1 MSEARAGGRRFGP
14 LIETAV
20 CVGLIAL
27 VSLYALWRMDYLGAD
42 TAHHIRLTDNSRS
55 AFVAKNIADGRGY
68 TTNDLP
74 AALIDFYDER
84 GKLHDANWVN
94 ADRFPF
100 TAYAIA
106 ALYKVTGSTSEQ
118 VGILFYNLLCFVA
131 FMVVLYRL
139 ARRLWGNPYSP
150 LLALAIAL
158 LHPYTYIYLYLKD
171 ADMLL
176 LTAAALALFQ
186 RYFER
191 PPGTMSWKL
200 ALGLGT
206 VLAWLFLARP
216 NLGLPFILF
225 FGLVMLKRLWR
236 SHRDGQ
242 LVPALRAMLRGEI
255 LVAVTVA
262 VWFVPFVI
270 HSMSEWGSPMF
281 SANNLYQLPLGTRFG
296 MGTDTW
302 WKYTDPSQSLSMGLI
317 FDGAGDQVW
326 SKFTSSWLATLK
338 LMVASYG
345 VEILLALGL
354 FMALARRRST
364 DSGSG
369 GEQAANPLRMIAA
382 VTGFAVLINLALLPL
397 YGYQNYAYRH
407 YLGFVLPLLWL
418 AGGHAIY
425 LLAQRC
431 RPAIEK
437 IGEHLR
443 AHSGAWILVAI
454 VAVVAWNF
462 GAWAVDGNSLF
473 VRTSQFFAKHWLSAA
488 LLMLALLGH
497 RWILRR
503 PAYPRIV
510 LFLVVL
516 VIARLR
522 PYTEVKR
529 LSLNFFPA
537 NPEVWNVLR
546 ERRGIVSSFAL
557 QGEVAW
563 ASGRKN
569 IPAPEFPMH
578 LYSYGFDHG
587 LVIEDVYIE
596 SADAMLGSFDGPF
609 SRAAPGFEGY
619 ARLQRYKAPLPGYE
633 VVFHEATSRGYAK
646 YKVKPR
652 GKASTIYRLVDRSA
666 IEAIRHSPDRIELGE
681 VRAAIHAAHGFDA
694 YYTIDGKQV
703 LAATDVSRQRYVR
716 ADEGP
721 WEDAG
726 ITFFLD
732 DRRPA
737 AVELEIYATHATTFR
752 FYWNLDLYQYDRPRD
767 RGGHEVGTFTAT
779 GAGWQTIRLE
789 VPQRLT
795 RQGLNKLGFRADG
808 FLPVATCPD
817 TLDLAACAAL
827 RPAETNPTLPQ
838 PVTTMRLPGATGVTN
853 VRLAML
859 VHALQ
864 FRY

>member
-14 LIETAV
+14 AIETAV
-20 CVGLIAL
+20 CAAL
-27 VSLYALWRMDYLGAD
+27 VAIVSLYALWRMDYLGAD
-42 TAHHIRLTDNSRS
+42 TTHHIRLTDNSRS
-55 AFVAKNIADGRGY
+55 AYVAKNIAEGRGY

-74 AALIDFYDER
+74 ASLLDFYDER
-84 GKLHDANWVN
+84 GKLHDTNWVN

-106 ALYKVTGSTSEQ
+106 GLYKVTGSTSEQ
-118 VGILFYNLLCFVA
+118 VGILLYNLICFVA
-131 FMVVLYRL
+131 FMAVLYRL
-139 ARRLWGNPYSP
+139 ARRIWGDPYSP
-150 LLALAIAL
+150 LIAVAIAL

-176 LTAAALALFQ
+176 LTVAALALLH

-225 FGLVMLKRLWR
+225 FGIVMLKRIWR
-236 SHRDGQ
+236 SRRNGE
-242 LVPALRAMLRGEI
+242 LVPALKAMLRGEI
-255 LVAVTVA
+255 LVAATVA

-302 WKYTDPSQSLSMGLI
+302 WKYTDPAQSLSMGMI

-338 LMVASYG
+338 LMVASYA
-345 VEILLALGL
+345 VELLLAFGL
-354 FMALARRRST
+354 LVVLARRRPAS
-364 DSGSG
+364 DGAPG
-369 GEQAANPLRMIAA
+369 APAANPLRMIGAI
-382 VTGFAVLINLALLPL
+382 TGFAVLFNLALLPL

-407 YLGFVLPLLWL
+407 YLGFVLPLVWL
-418 AGGHAIY
+418 ASGHAVY
-425 LLAQRC
+425 LLLRRC
-431 RPAIEK
+431 RPAVEK
-437 IGEHLR
+437 LGEHLK
-443 AHSGAWILVAI
+443 AHSGTWIAIAIAGLVL
-454 VAVVAWNF
+454 WNF
-462 GAWAVDGNSLF
+462 GAWAVDGNAMF
-473 VRTSQFFAKHWLSAA
+473 VRTSQFFAKHWLSGA
-488 LLMLALLGH
+488 LIMLALVAH

-503 PAYPRIV
+503 PAYPRLV
-510 LFLVVL
+510 LLALVL
-516 VIARLR
+516 VLGRLR

-529 LSLNFFPA
+529 LSVNFFPA
-537 NPEVWNVLR
+537 NPEVWKVLR
-546 ERRGIVSSFAL
+546 QRRGIVSSFAL

-563 ASGRKN
+563 TSGRKN

-578 LYSYGFDHG
+578 LYSYAFDHR
-587 LVIEDVYIE
+587 LEIEDVYIE

-619 ARLQRYKAPLPGYE
+619 ARLQRYQAPLPGYE
-633 VVFHEATSRGYAK
+633 IVFHEATSRGYPK

-652 GKASTIYRLVDRSA
+652 PKASTIYRLVDRA
-666 IEAIRHSPDRIELGE
+666 ALEAMRRSPERIELGE
-681 VRAAIHAAHGFDA
+681 VRDAIYAAHGFGA
-694 YYTIDGKQV
+694 YYTMDGKTV

-716 ADEGP
+716 TEEFP

-726 ITFFLD
+726 VTFFLD
-732 DRRPA
+732 ERRPSA
-737 AVELEIYATHATTFR
+737 AEVEIYATHATTFR
-752 FYWNLDLYQYDRPRD
+752 FFWNLDLYAYDRPRD
-767 RGGHEVGTFTAT
+767 RAAHQVGTFTTT
-779 GAGWQTIRLE
+779 GPGWQTIRLE
-789 VPQRLT
+789 IPPGLT
-795 RQGLNKLGFRADG
+795 RPGLNKLGFRVDS
-808 FLPVATCPD
+808 F
-817 TLDLAACAAL
+817 LAATACPESLDAATCAAL
-827 RPAETNPTLPQ
+827 RPPEGNPNLPL
-838 PVTTMRLPGATGVTN
+838 PATTMRLPGATGVTN
-853 VRLAML
+853 LRLAML